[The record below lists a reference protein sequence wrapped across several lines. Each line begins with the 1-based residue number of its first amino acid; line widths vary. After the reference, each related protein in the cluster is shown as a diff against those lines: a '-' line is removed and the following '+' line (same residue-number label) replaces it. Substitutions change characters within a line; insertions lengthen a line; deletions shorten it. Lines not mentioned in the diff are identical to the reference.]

1 MRRNDDRNSALTTI
15 IVIASAIVVAAGVIM
30 AFKLIC
36 DKYKITEKKP
46 KHKFIDFDDADDWM
60 IDECDC
66 ADLDEFADQTEPAAL
81 AEEPA
86 EENGDDV
93 N

>member
-1 MRRNDDRNSALTTI
+1 MRRNDERNSALTTI

-60 IDECDC
+60 IDECECGDTE
-66 ADLDEFADQTEPAAL
+66 LDAL
-81 AEEPA
+81 ADELVDV
-86 EENGDDV
+86 NDDV
-93 N
+93 IEESN